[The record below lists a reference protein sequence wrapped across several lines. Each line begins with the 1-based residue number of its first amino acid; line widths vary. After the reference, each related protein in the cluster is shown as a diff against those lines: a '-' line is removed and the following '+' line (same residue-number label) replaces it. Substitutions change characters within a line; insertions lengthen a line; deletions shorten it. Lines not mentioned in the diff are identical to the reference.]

1 MQGNGF
7 KIGLTI
13 FFVGICG
20 YYLFPTFQYG
30 WVSYQMNQM
39 QPEERQEY
47 QETNYDRIQGLKE
60 NALKLG
66 LDLQGGMH
74 VTLQVQIGTLLD
86 QLATNKDQTFREVL
100 QAARSRAQENDESV
114 VAAFVDE
121 FNQRDPDAR
130 LSRYFR
136 SDEANIT
143 RRSSNDEVV
152 EYLNQQA
159 DEAVGR
165 AMDIVRNRVDRYGVS
180 EPSIQRKGDR
190 RVAVE
195 LPGIDDPARMRSLLE
210 SASQLTFHLMA
221 DPQQLSASMQRII
234 EYYEP
239 DTTATDTAGTPLAD
253 ASMQA
258 DGDAAPGQEP
268 SPGSAQGDEQSG
280 TALTPG
286 PDAGPDTSDD
296 GTALTGPSESNDGPQ
311 NPLLAAMQP
320 MPFQQQP
327 IAGRVLARDTA
338 TVNDLLRRPEVRDM
352 LPSGVRLLWDAN
364 PRQTAQGGEEVYNL
378 LAVKE
383 EIELSGETITEASVT
398 FDQTTN
404 EPKVS
409 MTMNSEGARTW
420 SRLTGANV
428 GKQVAIVLDGVV
440 YSYPNIEERIPSGRT
455 QISGLESRQEA
466 EDIVTILRSGSLP
479 APVDIVEERT
489 VGPSLG
495 EESIRAGFISVT
507 TGLLLVALFMIMY
520 YRTAGVIANI
530 ALLLNVILIL
540 GILAGFRST
549 LTLPG
554 IAGIVL
560 TIGMAVD
567 ANVLIYDRIR
577 EEGTTGK
584 TMRAAISAGYEKA
597 LSAILDANITTFF
610 VGVILYSF
618 GVGPIQGFAV
628 TLMAGILSSLFTA
641 IIVTRIVTD
650 YLVEERQMT
659 VSYG

>member
-13 FFVGICG
+13 FFAGICG
-20 YYLFPTFQYG
+20 YYLFPSLQNA
-30 WVSYQMNQM
+30 WVSYQMSQM
-39 QPEERQEY
+39 EPQEVQEY
-47 QETNYDRIQGLKE
+47 QEENQRRLDRIKE
-60 NALKLG
+60 GSLKLG

-74 VTLQVQIGTLLD
+74 VTLQVQIATLLQ
-86 QLATNKDQTFREVL
+86 QLATNKDDTFREVL
-100 QAARSRAQENDESV
+100 QAAERRATQNDESV
-114 VAAFVDE
+114 VNAFVEE
-121 FNQRDPDAR
+121 FEARDPDAR

-143 RRSSNDEVV
+143 RRSDNDAVQEWLQS
-152 EYLNQQA
+152 EA
-159 DEAVGR
+159 DEAVDR

-195 LPGIDDPARMRSLLE
+195 MPGIDDPRRMRQLLE

-234 EYYEP
+234 QLYEP
-239 DTTATDTAGTPLAD
+239 DTTGSDTTGSVLAGASAQEGKDVPAEPGTSVEAGSQDD
-253 ASMQA
+253 AS
-258 DGDAAPGQEP
+258 GT
-268 SPGSAQGDEQSG
+268 SLSAG
-280 TALTPG
+280 A
-286 PDAGPDTSDD
+286 DTSDQ
-296 GTALTGPSESNDGPQ
+296 GTSLSGPSDSADEGGPQ

-320 MPFQQQP
+320 LPYQQQP
-327 IAGRVLARDTA
+327 IAGRVYASDTS
-338 TVNDLLRRPEVRDM
+338 TVNELINRDEVRRM
-352 LPSGVRLLWDAN
+352 LPNGVRLVWTAN
-364 PRQTAQGGEEVYNL
+364 PSGTTQNGEEIFNL
-378 LAVKE
+378 LAIQN

-398 FDQTTN
+398 FDQYTN

-440 YSYPNIEERIPSGRT
+440 YSYPNIEERISGGRT

-466 EDIVTILRSGSLP
+466 EDIVTILRSGALP

-507 TGLLLVALFMIMY
+507 TGLLLVALFMIFY
-520 YRTAGVIANI
+520 YRTAGIIADV

-540 GILAGFRST
+540 GILAGFNAT

-567 ANVLIYDRIR
+567 ANVLIFDRVR
-577 EEGTTGK
+577 EEQATGK
-584 TMRAAISAGYEKA
+584 TMRAAITAGYEKA

-641 IIVTRIVTD
+641 IIVTRIITD
-650 YLVEERQMT
+650 YLVEERKMT

>member
-7 KIGLTI
+7 KVGLTI
-13 FFVGICG
+13 FFVAICG
-20 YYLFPTFQYG
+20 YYLFPTVQYG

-39 QPEERQEY
+39 EAQERQEY
-47 QETNYDRIQGLKE
+47 QETNYEDIQSLKE

-86 QLATNKDQTFREVL
+86 QLATNKDATFREVL
-100 QAARSRAQENDESV
+100 QAARQRARENDESV

-136 SDEANIT
+136 SDEDNIT
-143 RRSSNDEVV
+143 RRSENSEVV
-152 EYLNQQA
+152 DYLNSQA
-159 DEAVGR
+159 DEAVSR

-239 DTTATDTAGTPLAD
+239 DTTGVDTTGTPIAE
-253 ASMQA
+253 AGAQ
-258 DGDAAPGQEP
+258 DGEDAA
-268 SPGSAQGDEQSG
+268 AQAGDEGEDTQTG

-286 PDAGPDTSDD
+286 SDPNEQ
-296 GTALTGPSESNDGPQ
+296 GTNLSGSADEGDGPQ

-320 MPFQQQP
+320 MPFEQQP
-327 IAGRVLARDTA
+327 IAGRVYAQDTS
-338 TVNDLLRRPEVRDM
+338 TVNDLLNRSEVKDM
-352 LPSGVRLLWDAN
+352 LPSDVRLLWDAN
-364 PRQTAQGGEEVYNL
+364 PRQTQGGQEIYNL
-378 LAVKE
+378 LAVKQ

-398 FDQTTN
+398 FDQTTS

-540 GILAGFRST
+540 GILAGFRAT

-577 EEGTTGK
+577 EEGATGK